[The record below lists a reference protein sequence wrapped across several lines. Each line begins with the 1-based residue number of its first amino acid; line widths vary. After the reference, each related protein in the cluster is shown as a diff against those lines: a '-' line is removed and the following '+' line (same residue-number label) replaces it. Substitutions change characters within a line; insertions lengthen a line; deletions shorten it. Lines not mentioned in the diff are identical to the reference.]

1 MATQPKVNGLTT
13 AGSFYGYDPL
23 VFSVTNTAADIG
35 TADTAS
41 VDGVAAFTEGNFSK
55 SIRAIQQQMS
65 IVHIGA
71 REDAGFVVM
80 VDGASANAYVSA
92 NSDSDVGAAIDA
104 LVSAG
109 TGKSDV
115 TVAALTLAFSELA

>member
-41 VDGVAAFTEGNFSK
+41 VDGVAAFTAGNFSK
-55 SIRAIQQQMS
+55 AISAIQNQMS

-80 VDGASANAYVSA
+80 VDGATANAYVSS
-92 NSDSDVGAAIDA
+92 NGDTDVGAAIDA
-104 LVSAG
+104 LVSAA
-109 TGKSDV
+109 TSKTDV